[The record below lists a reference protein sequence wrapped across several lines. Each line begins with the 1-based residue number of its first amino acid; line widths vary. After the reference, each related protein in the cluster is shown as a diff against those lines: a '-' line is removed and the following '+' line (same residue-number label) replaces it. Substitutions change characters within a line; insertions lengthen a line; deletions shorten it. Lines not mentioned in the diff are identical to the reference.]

1 MGIFYVVACS
11 VRALKMDV
19 LVRSSDQ
26 PCSVAHNI
34 ATGRSL
40 SCRIHKWE
48 IYACCTVASR
58 TWPF

>member
-11 VRALKMDV
+11 VRALKMDI

-34 ATGRSL
+34 ATGQ
-40 SCRIHKWE
+40 
-48 IYACCTVASR
+48 
-58 TWPF
+58 